1 MVDEWLRT
9 PFTMNTHTHAHT
21 QLQRY
26 NQHKPHTLGCAD
38 AHTTGG
44 FMELGEN
51 L

>member
-1 MVDEWLRT
+1 MAREDAVHDEGSQ
-9 PFTMNTHTHAHT
+9 THARAYA

-26 NQHKPHTLGCAD
+26 NQRKRHTLGCAD
-38 AHTTGG
+38 AHTTSG